1 MRRGERSEVTGRSGA
16 KGMAIV
22 AAASVALAVA
32 AWLFAFA
39 MSMFV
44 A

>member
-1 MRRGERSEVTGRSGA
+1 MRRDQRSEVTGRSGA

-22 AAASVALAVA
+22 AAASVALTVTV
-32 AWLFAFA
+32 WLFAFA
-39 MSMFV
+39 MSTFV

>member
-1 MRRGERSEVTGRSGA
+1 MRNERSELTGRSGA
-16 KGMAIV
+16 KGMALV
-22 AAASVALAVA
+22 AAASVALAVTV
-32 AWLFAFA
+32 WLFAFA